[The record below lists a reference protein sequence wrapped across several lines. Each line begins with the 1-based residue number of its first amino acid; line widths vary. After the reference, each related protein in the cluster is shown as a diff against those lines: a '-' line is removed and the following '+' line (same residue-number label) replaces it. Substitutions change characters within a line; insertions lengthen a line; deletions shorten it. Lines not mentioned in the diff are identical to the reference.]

1 MAALVVEF
9 VTKHLP
15 EVNLEFL
22 TALCEEYRIVVADEK
37 KDKKPELLKLVLRY
51 LSSEQ
56 LEQTPDKGVGVFL
69 KLYNELGDQ
78 LGALKP
84 KHEEAMPPLEG
95 DETNED
101 AAVKT
106 DEKVAPSPAGGRG
119 VAAESVETLSYHKL
133 RLCKIHGKIG
143 DPDDADTLSYTDL
156 AFQMKENSDNGY
168 TDGEIY
174 AAIIRATKP
183 GNSLRELLEIK
194 GEMDKDE
201 LITVLKSHFGDEE
214 PESILQLL
222 RKCRQKK
229 NETAYTFFSRAIGL
243 KDKALLVQAG
253 NFGKNLVR
261 DVFFKTLYTGLK
273 QNNIRMELHHLL
285 KEKTV
290 SDPQLLKAVREACA
304 NETIR
309 LEKLNEEKANH
320 KANINNVNACD
331 SDSAGSSR
339 NTPPETSS
347 RDSDSSACSE
357 KPPKGKGNKGKK
369 TGGNASQNNNQNN
382 NQNKSQNFDELIAT
396 VNKVA
401 SQVTQLTTTNAVFQG
416 QINELQQHMKGVAG
430 KPLNVHVP
438 AFAPGQRDG
447 FVGGGAGRGRG
458 AGGAGRGRGG
468 GNVYHCPT
476 CVAQN
481 ARFCNHCWYCGAT
494 THKSYECQQKN
505 C

>member
-22 TALCEEYRIVVADEK
+22 TALCEEYRIVVANEK

-69 KLYNELGDQ
+69 KLYNELGEQ
-78 LGALKP
+78 LGTLKP
-84 KHEEAMPPLEG
+84 KHEDTMPPLEG
-95 DETNED
+95 DEANDD
-101 AAVKT
+101 AAKVKP
-106 DEKVAPSPAGGRG
+106 DEKVAPSPARGRG
-119 VAAESVETLSYHKL
+119 ATDESVETLSYHKL

-156 AFQMKENSDNGY
+156 AFQMKENSENGY
-168 TDGEIY
+168 TDSEIY

-194 GEMDKDE
+194 GELDKDE

-261 DVFFKTLYTGLK
+261 DVF
-273 QNNIRMELHHLL
+273 
-285 KEKTV
+285 
-290 SDPQLLKAVREACA
+290 
-304 NETIR
+304 
-309 LEKLNEEKANH
+309 
-320 KANINNVNACD
+320 
-331 SDSAGSSR
+331 SR
-339 NTPPETSS
+339 P
-347 RDSDSSACSE
+347 C
-357 KPPKGKGNKGKK
+357 
-369 TGGNASQNNNQNN
+369 
-382 NQNKSQNFDELIAT
+382 
-396 VNKVA
+396 
-401 SQVTQLTTTNAVFQG
+401 TQG
-416 QINELQQHMKGVAG
+416 
-430 KPLNVHVP
+430 
-438 AFAPGQRDG
+438 
-447 FVGGGAGRGRG
+447 
-458 AGGAGRGRGG
+458 
-468 GNVYHCPT
+468 
-476 CVAQN
+476 
-481 ARFCNHCWYCGAT
+481 
-494 THKSYECQQKN
+494 
-505 C
+505 